1 MSDRPTKG
9 ELLEAVRRFLDQD
22 LAPELE
28 GVHRFHARVASNALS
43 IVAREI
49 ELGRGHLEA
58 QYARVS
64 ALLDRDEPRPA
75 DDNAL
80 DLAVDAMEREL
91 CAGIRN
97 GDWRASESRAR
108 LLEHLRAT
116 TQERLAIA
124 NPKYR

>member
-1 MSDRPTKG
+1 MGDRPTKG
-9 ELLEAVRRFLDQD
+9 ELLEAVRRFLDED

-58 QYARVS
+58 QHARVS
-64 ALLDRDEPRPA
+64 ELLGRDEPRPA
-75 DDNAL
+75 DLTRL
-80 DLAVDAMEREL
+80 DEAVDRMEREL

-97 GDWRASESRAR
+97 GDWAASESRAR